1 MSFLN
6 DIIGV
11 GKDIYKSV
19 TSSSIGGTLARTAL
33 LGLVVNQINKSVNKN
48 NDLPSSAKLNE
59 KDRFVREQLSPDA
72 NHSVP
77 VVYGDAFIKGII
89 TDAVMTESN
98 GVMWYCVTICEK
110 TGTLLSTSADSV
122 ISFKKIY
129 LNNCE
134 VTFQSDGQTV
144 ASITDAD
151 GNTNTD
157 IAGLVKIYCY
167 NNGSNS
173 PVLPEGYTNPSLLFA
188 RDVFPGWTSNH
199 AMTNLV
205 FVLVKV
211 TYSKEKNVTS
221 LGDLDFKLNNTLT
234 LPGDVMY
241 DYMTNTRYGAGI
253 DPAEIYSV

>member
-6 DIIGV
+6 DIIGI
-11 GKDIYKSV
+11 GKDIYKTV
-19 TSSSIGGTLARTAL
+19 TSNSIGGTLARTAL
-33 LGLVVNQINKSVNKN
+33 LGLVVNQINKSVNKE
-48 NDLPSSAKLNE
+48 NDLPNSAKLNE

-77 VVYGDAFIKGII
+77 VVYGDAYIKGII
-89 TDAVMTESN
+89 TDAIMTDSN

-157 IAGLVKIYCY
+157 VAGLVKFYCY

-173 PVLPEGYTNPSLLFA
+173 PTLPEGYTNPSLLFA
-188 RDVFPGWTSNH
+188 RDVFPGWTVNH

-205 FVLVKV
+205 FVIVKV
-211 TYSKEKNVTS
+211 TYSKEKNVIS